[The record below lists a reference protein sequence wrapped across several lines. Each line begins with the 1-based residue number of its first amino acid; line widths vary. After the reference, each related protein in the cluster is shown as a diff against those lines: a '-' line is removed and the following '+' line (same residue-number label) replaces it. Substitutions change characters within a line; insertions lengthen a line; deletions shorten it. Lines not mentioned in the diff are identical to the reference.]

1 MQRYNIISKLANL
14 SISNLGKHKK
24 IVIYQFSPLTCPTRL
39 TIAGAAR
46 TPTCPTRPSPLNP
59 IPSLYFRYRKNTGS
73 PKKLLK
79 NSTPIPH
86 SLLSPPN
93 PLSLPAKF
101 FYLHLFH
108 YFCTL
113 NLKFDNSQIC

>member
-14 SISNLGKHKK
+14 SISNLDKHKK
-24 IVIYQFSPLTCPTRL
+24 IANSPVSLVSLVSPVSL
-39 TIAGAAR
+39 VSLVSLVS
-46 TPTCPTRPSPLNP
+46 PVPLVPLVSQPSQPSQSSQ
-59 IPSLYFRYRKNTGS
+59 PSLYFRYRKNTGS

-79 NSTPIPH
+79 NYTPI
-86 SLLSPPN
+86 
-93 PLSLPAKF
+93 LPALPTKF